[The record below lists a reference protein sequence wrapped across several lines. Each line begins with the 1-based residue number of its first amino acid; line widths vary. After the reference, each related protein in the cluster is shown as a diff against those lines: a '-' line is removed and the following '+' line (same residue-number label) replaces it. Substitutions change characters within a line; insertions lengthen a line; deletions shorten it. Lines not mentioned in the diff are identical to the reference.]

1 MPPSFRAAKPARDPG
16 GGTPSSIPGMSRRYA
31 SIAAITLLFG
41 ALLILPLFVESTYLL
56 HMMILIF
63 INIILGTSWNVLG
76 GYTGQYSVGHAA
88 YFGVGAYTTM
98 LLLQYRQVVPWKG
111 IWLGAALAVVTAVVI
126 GSICFRLRG
135 PYFVLASIAVAEI
148 FRVTALNLKD
158 VTNGAEGVLV
168 TEIPPLQFGSTLIT
182 DWTTKVPFYY
192 TGYIFTVLVILVSWL
207 VSRSKLGYYFQ
218 AIREDQD
225 AAHSLGINPTI
236 YKNTALAI
244 SAIFTAFAGSL
255 YGVYVGFI
263 DPSTVLA
270 LDLSVQIVMIAIIG
284 GIGTIFGPLIGAALL
299 IPLSEAL
306 RSNAITDA
314 LIGAK
319 IVNPD
324 SKVGAFLK
332 ENLAHAHVLIYGIL
346 VVIVI
351 LFMPEGILGF
361 FRKMTAKKK
370 KRMAA

>member
-1 MPPSFRAAKPARDPG
+1 MTA
-16 GGTPSSIPGMSRRYA
+16 IPYTATDRTRYVPLALITA
-31 SIAAITLLFG
+31 SVG

-63 INIILGTSWNVLG
+63 INVIVGSAWNILG

-98 LLLQYRQVVPWKG
+98 ALLQYKQVVPWEG
-111 IWLGAALAVVTAVVI
+111 IWLGVVASLITALII
-126 GSICFRLRG
+126 GTICFRLRG

-158 VTNGAEGVLV
+158 ITNGAEGILV
-168 TEIPPLQFGSTLIT
+168 TEIPPLMIGKTVIT
-182 DWTTKVPFYY
+182 DWASKVPFYY
-192 TGYIFTVLVILVSWL
+192 TGLAFVLITILVSWI
-207 VSRSKLGYYFQ
+207 VRRSKLGYFFQ

-225 AAHSLGINPTI
+225 AAHSLGINPTL
-236 YKNTALAI
+236 YKDTALAI
-244 SAIFTAFAGSL
+244 SAIFTSLAGTL

-263 DPSTVLA
+263 DPSTVLG
-270 LDLSVQIVMIAIIG
+270 LDLSVQIVMICIIG
-284 GIGTIFGPLIGAALL
+284 GIGTLLGPIIGAVVL

-306 RSNAITDA
+306 RSNMITDL
-314 LIGAK
+314 LIKSGA
-319 IVNPD
+319 VNAE

-361 FRKMTAKKK
+361 ARRMTRRRRA
-370 KRMAA
+370 

>member
-1 MPPSFRAAKPARDPG
+1 MARYV
-16 GGTPSSIPGMSRRYA
+16 R
-31 SIAAITLLFG
+31 IALITL
-41 ALLILPLFVESTYLL
+41 ALGGLIVLPLYVESTYVL

-63 INIILGTSWNVLG
+63 INVIVGSSWNILG

-98 LLLQYRQVVPWKG
+98 ILMQFRHVAPWWG
-111 IWLGAALAVVTAVVI
+111 VWAGTGVAVVTALII

-148 FRVTALNLKD
+148 FRVSALNLKNI
-158 VTNGAEGVLV
+158 TNGAEGILV
-168 TEIPPLQFGSTLIT
+168 TEVPPLTIGQTLIT
-182 DWTTKVPFYY
+182 DWASKVPFYF
-192 TGYIFTVLVILVSWL
+192 TGLIFVVMIIVVSALVR
-207 VSRSKLGYYFQ
+207 RSKLGYYFQ

-244 SAIFTAFAGSL
+244 SAVFTSLAGSL

-270 LDLSVQIVMIAIIG
+270 LDLSVQIVMICIIG
-284 GIGTIFGPLIGAALL
+284 GIGTIVGPVVGAALL
-299 IPLSEAL
+299 VPLSEAL

-314 LIGAK
+314 LIKAGVVSAE
-319 IVNPD
+319 

-332 ENLAHAHVLIYGIL
+332 ENLSHAHVLIYGIL

-351 LFMPEGILGF
+351 LFMPDGVLGF
-361 FRKMTAKKK
+361 FRKFGARRRTA
-370 KRMAA
+370 

>member
-1 MPPSFRAAKPARDPG
+1 MARYV
-16 GGTPSSIPGMSRRYA
+16 R
-31 SIAAITLLFG
+31 IALITL
-41 ALLILPLFVESTYLL
+41 ALGGLIVLPLYVESTYVL

-63 INIILGTSWNVLG
+63 INVIVGSSWNILG

-98 LLLQYRQVVPWKG
+98 ILMQFRHVAPWWG
-111 IWLGAALAVVTAVVI
+111 VWAGTGVAVVTALII

-148 FRVTALNLKD
+148 FRVSALNLKNI
-158 VTNGAEGVLV
+158 TNGAEGILV
-168 TEIPPLQFGSTLIT
+168 TEVPPLTVGKTLIT
-182 DWTTKVPFYY
+182 DWASKVPFYF
-192 TGYIFTVLVILVSWL
+192 TGLIFVVMIIVVSALVR
-207 VSRSKLGYYFQ
+207 RSKLGYYFQ

-236 YKNTALAI
+236 YKNIALAI
-244 SAIFTAFAGSL
+244 SAVFTSLAGSL

-270 LDLSVQIVMIAIIG
+270 LDLSVQIVMICIIG
-284 GIGTIFGPLIGAALL
+284 GIGTIVGPVVGAALL
-299 IPLSEAL
+299 VPLSEAL

-314 LIGAK
+314 LIKSGVVSAE
-319 IVNPD
+319 

-332 ENLAHAHVLIYGIL
+332 ENLSHAHVLIYGIL

-351 LFMPEGILGF
+351 LFMPDGVLGF
-361 FRKMTAKKK
+361 FRKFGARRRTA
-370 KRMAA
+370 